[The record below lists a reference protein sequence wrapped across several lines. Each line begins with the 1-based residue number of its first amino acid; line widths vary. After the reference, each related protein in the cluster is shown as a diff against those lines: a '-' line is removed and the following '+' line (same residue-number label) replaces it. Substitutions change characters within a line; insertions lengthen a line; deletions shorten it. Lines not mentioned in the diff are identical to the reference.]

1 MAIQLIE
8 LNFSEP
14 DIKDMKYVDVP
25 VSDIYRCRCGN
36 CGVCKSVHNVCS
48 LAMLARGA
56 GRRRSTRL
64 YTEAVDSALTA
75 HLPFIKALFRGH
87 SGRNQTREDV
97 KKMCSLGEWMD
108 LMAKARPRKQRARAT
123 RMGACLG
130 SRALAGWVLTP

>member
-1 MAIQLIE
+1 
-8 LNFSEP
+8 
-14 DIKDMKYVDVP
+14 
-25 VSDIYRCRCGN
+25 
-36 CGVCKSVHNVCS
+36 
-48 LAMLARGA
+48 MLARGA

-123 RMGACLG
+123 RLGVPWLACPRWLG
-130 SRALAGWVLTP
+130 FDTVTVCAGHRPSSFHGDSLSRKRPCRLYLQA